1 MATENIALDGENAL
15 EKYADDEIGVSDDE
29 SNYESDSDES
39 RKPKLKPVIVK
50 TPEYFEILRKIK
62 EYKRVFS
69 TECAQVDLKNEEKL
83 TIYDLQ
89 SKLEECKDASANS
102 SSNKIHQ
109 LAFKAVLHGT
119 ELHLAPAFNMDLNGF
134 ANTALQDDD
143 LLKTLDEIALLQDW
157 STKAIPPE
165 QRLLLGLGT
174 LAIRINA
181 HNKAEKKKESLQ
193 LPEKS
198 DKYDDL

>member
-15 EKYADDEIGVSDDE
+15 EKYADDDVELEASDDDG
-29 SNYESDSDES
+29 DSDDD

-62 EYKRVFS
+62 EYKRVFPD
-69 TECAQVDLKNEEKL
+69 ECDQIELKNEEKL

-89 SKLEECKDASANS
+89 SKLEECKDASANRKN
-102 SSNKIHQ
+102 NKIHQ

-119 ELHLAPAFNMDLNGF
+119 ELHLAPAFNMDLHGF
-134 ANTALQDDD
+134 ANTALQDED

-174 LAIRINA
+174 LAIRLNA
-181 HNKAEKKKESLQ
+181 QNKAEKKKESLK

-198 DKYDDL
+198 ENFDDL